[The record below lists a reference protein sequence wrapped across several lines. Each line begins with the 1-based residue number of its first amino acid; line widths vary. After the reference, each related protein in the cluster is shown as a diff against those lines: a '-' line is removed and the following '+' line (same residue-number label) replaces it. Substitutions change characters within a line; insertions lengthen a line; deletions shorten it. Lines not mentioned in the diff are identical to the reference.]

1 MGSPVLLRRCSY
13 LANLTTVSGSFI
25 ARASVL
31 AMVLLVS
38 ACGVN
43 RAKPR
48 AELAAPYPHSKLLR
62 SVTWNFATIW
72 SHRKAHGSDLWPC
85 AWAADD
91 DLYCA
96 WGDGG
101 GFDGDDDRI
110 GRVSLGFARISGTPR
125 EDDPDSL
132 TGKNLWGEPPYAE
145 SAATF
150 GGKVG
155 SMLAL
160 DGVLYALGGFWT
172 RDNAREPAHS
182 NGRGPHNTVAWSVD
196 RGKNWQV
203 GAWSSVEPLGSFLD
217 AGKEPVGV
225 QPAYLLMYYLKTA
238 DSLHVYLKRV
248 RTESFIVDPATVQ
261 GGEYFCGTRHWGRE
275 ALWSSQERDAV
286 PVFTDDNHVEGPS
299 VVYDAGLGRYLLTA
313 GHYASGNDDDSSAGQ
328 VGLFEARHPWG
339 PWATIGY
346 YENWGN
352 LRADTAGDFL
362 SLRLPSKWL
371 SADGRVVWAVFSGPR
386 AFDSFNIVRGR
397 LN

>member
-1 MGSPVLLRRCSY
+1 VVL
-13 LANLTTVSGSFI
+13 V
-25 ARASVL
+25 
-31 AMVLLVS
+31 VS
-38 ACGVN
+38 ACTVD
-43 RAKPR
+43 RAKPS
-48 AELAAPYPHSKLLR
+48 AEPPAPYPHSKLIW

-125 EDDPDSL
+125 AEDPDSF

-155 SMLAL
+155 SMIAL
-160 DGVLYALGGFWT
+160 DGVLYATGGFWT
-172 RDNAREPAHS
+172 RDNVRDPAHKS
-182 NGRGPHNTVAWSVD
+182 GRGPLNTMAWSAD
-196 RGKNWQV
+196 GAKSWQV
-203 GAWSSVEPLGSFLD
+203 AAWSSAAPLGSFLD
-217 AGKEPVGV
+217 AGKEPVGA
-225 QPAYLLMYYLKTA
+225 QPTWLLMYYLRSA
-238 DSLHVYLKRV
+238 DSRHVYLKRV
-248 RTESFIVDPATVQ
+248 RTESFRNDSAAVQ
-261 GGEYFCGTRHWGRE
+261 GGEYFRGTRHWGRE
-275 ALWSSQERDAV
+275 ALWSTREQDAV

-299 VVYDAGLGRYLLTA
+299 VVYDAGLERYLLTA

-328 VGLFEARHPWG
+328 VGLFEAPHPWG

-371 SADGRVVWAVFSGPR
+371 SADGRVLWAVFSGPH
-386 AFDSFNIVRGR
+386 AFDSFNIVKGTLTVR
-397 LN
+397 